1 MSEILSNTGVKLWSE
16 TDYNELWLTIFDQLT
31 GQGGKSNIRLI
42 DEAIGKIN
50 VALDGY
56 KFEFSS
62 DEDRLYISKGDS
74 KLPVS
79 LIDSNGHVAT
89 KVDGTTITID
99 ENGVIKGV
107 PVDDALSEEST
118 NPLQN
123 KVITGELKSIKSKMG
138 TDESAIKQNTSDI
151 TSNTKRIEANERAIS
166 TLNGTG
172 DGSVKKAVSDGI
184 AEVVAGAPEDF
195 DTLKEMSDWIDSHE
209 SSASAMNSQ
218 IQNNKKAIDN
228 HALNGDVHVTP
239 ENKTNWNKVSEK
251 LDKTGD
257 ASNVTTEFT
266 TATTRSNLTTKEKL
280 STSLGKIAKWFSDLK
295 TVAFSGSYNDLSD
308 KPIVDAN
315 ISSTS
320 TNPVQ
325 NKVVKNAL
333 DHKLNGYTVTYTVPA
348 NTGGW
353 HKIAQISDYFNFDLY
368 AGGGW
373 FSASKSIAHFQ
384 IQNIHGKI
392 RIVQLSGKVL
402 PNANNGIAKIRMV
415 RVSDDVDTWIL
426 EEYSPSSIN
435 PEVYTFTMA
444 GSLKLTP
451 LDGSVDS
458 TTSFKDSVVLDV
470 LDIPTGHVITT
481 GSVDS
486 AMSDTSEHPVQNKVI
501 KAYVDKKA
509 SENVD
514 FSTSTSKLLN
524 DSIEAPMLVTNATK
538 NLFDARI
545 LNTTPTSVS
554 SNTKYSVSEG
564 SITVSAVSKNTA
576 FVQVYWRVP
585 IEKFGLSAGDKVFF
599 SIEIDTSGA
608 NINGEQRVYL
618 YQMSNEN
625 DGSKKVILI
634 PGKEQGKLDLIDD
647 TDIILLFRLNQNT
660 DYNEVGQFFTVK
672 NIQIEKSSAVTN
684 YVPYDGYE
692 IKSCGK
698 NLVTP
703 TYATITLN
711 GITCTNNG
719 DGTYT
724 FNGTATDSIFFN
736 INKNISINKGTKYKV
751 VCFKDEDYIQNKIT
765 SCVRRVD
772 TTAEYVFDNGTFVS
786 DAENCWLW
794 IRIVKG
800 VTVSNLVAKPIITTD
815 LDATYDDFEP
825 YKDGGTVQI
834 TPSTEFPLLG
844 LKSFDGE
851 TNIIS
856 PGNVEVTYAK
866 SDSGAAIVD
875 TLKKSVSD
883 GKTKVANAITGKGV
897 KTATDATFD
906 VMAENI
912 SKIDTEAHGATL
924 SVVTS
929 DKELFGKTVTLTLKD
944 GSTGSQRKTV
954 FSSNGKCSF
963 VVQKPGT
970 YTVACGA
977 DAHEDVTVTSDN
989 VLNKTTMVVALVVLK
1004 IVTFANGTDE
1014 EIAKMIQAHYNNK
1027 INIADYWAVGDTR
1040 SVSLSAMSSAM
1051 VGESHRAQTVQ
1062 FVIADFEHDTLA
1074 SGIGPHSK
1082 AAITLLQKDCLMDA
1096 ANASNPS
1103 ANGSNNTENG
1113 YMSSRQSNEGG
1124 WDACSR
1130 RGWCNNIYF
1139 NALPTAWRSMVKTV
1153 NKKTSV
1159 GNNSS
1164 TIETVQD
1171 KIFLPSEIEI
1181 FGSTIYSF
1189 AGEGA
1194 QYQYYKNAKANR
1206 YKDPRWTSTY
1216 VSSMYFTRSPN
1227 NNTTSYCIV
1236 NASGNANTR
1245 YADTTAGIAPM
1256 MCV

>member
-1 MSEILSNTGVKLWSE
+1 MNQTKNYGLKKPEVSEFFKLADW
-16 TDYNELWLTIFDQLT
+16 NENFD
-31 GQGGKSNIRLI
+31 K
-42 DEAIGKIN
+42 
-50 VALDGY
+50 
-56 KFEFSS
+56 
-62 DEDRLYISKGDS
+62 
-74 KLPVS
+74 
-79 LIDSNGHVAT
+79 IDS
-89 KVDGTTITID
+89 
-99 ENGVIKGV
+99 E
-107 PVDDALSEEST
+107 
-118 NPLQN
+118 
-123 KVITGELKSIKSKMG
+123 IKSKE
-138 TDESAIKQNTSDI
+138 DK
-151 TSNTKRIEANERAIS
+151 IEEIAN
-166 TLNGTG
+166 
-172 DGSVKKAVSDGI
+172 
-184 AEVVAGAPEDF
+184 
-195 DTLKEMSDWIDSHE
+195 
-209 SSASAMNSQ
+209 
-218 IQNNKKAIDN
+218 
-228 HALNGDVHVTP
+228 
-239 ENKTNWNKVSEK
+239 
-251 LDKTGD
+251 
-257 ASNVTTEFT
+257 TEFT
-266 TATTRSNLTTKEKL
+266 VADKRENIASKEKMPKI
-280 STSLGKIAKWFSDLK
+280 LGKIAKWFSDLK

-368 AGGGW
+368 TSGGW
-373 FSASKSIAHFQ
+373 YSAPKSVAHFQ

-435 PEVYTFTMA
+435 PEAYTFIMA
-444 GSLKLTP
+444 GNLTLTP

-458 TTSFKDSVVLDV
+458 TTSFKDSVSLDV
-470 LDIPTGHVITT
+470 IDITTGYVITT

-501 KAYVDKKA
+501 KSYVDKKA

-524 DSIEAPMLVTNATK
+524 GSIEAPLVLNKATKNFMSSPIEQGNLSKDDGAETPSSYIVRTAEFIPVDSDKRYVITFKGVQYVGVHTFDSNKAQISDSGWKLNNYIFSAENNCKYVRFVFKKETDLKITPSDVSNIMLTTDLNTTSDDFVPYDGYEIKSCGK

-545 LNTTPTSVS
+545 LNTTPTSVN

-564 SITVSAVSKNTA
+564 SITVSAVSKDTP
-576 FVQVYWRVP
+576 FVQVYWRAP
-585 IEKFGLSAGDKVFF
+585 IEKLGLSVGDKVFF

-618 YQMSNEN
+618 YQLSNEN
-625 DGSKKVILI
+625 DGSKKVILS
-634 PGKEQGKLDLIDD
+634 PGKEQGKLDVIDD

-684 YVPYDGYE
+684 Y
-692 IKSCGK
+692 
-698 NLVTP
+698 
-703 TYATITLN
+703 
-711 GITCTNNG
+711 
-719 DGTYT
+719 
-724 FNGTATDSIFFN
+724 
-736 INKNISINKGTKYKV
+736 
-751 VCFKDEDYIQNKIT
+751 
-765 SCVRRVD
+765 
-772 TTAEYVFDNGTFVS
+772 
-786 DAENCWLW
+786 
-794 IRIVKG
+794 
-800 VTVSNLVAKPIITTD
+800 
-815 LDATYDDFEP
+815 EP
-825 YKDGGTVQI
+825 YKDGGTVHI
-834 TPSTEFPLLG
+834 DSTTEFPLLG

-912 SKIDTEAHGATL
+912 SKIDTELHGATL

-929 DKELFGKTVTLTLKD
+929 DKELFGKTVTLTRHYTNV
-944 GSTGSQRKTV
+944 GTTV
-954 FSSNGKCSF
+954 FSNNGTCSF
-963 VVQKPGT
+963 IVQQSGP
-970 YTVACGA
+970 YTITCGE
-977 DAHEDVTVTSDN
+977 AHKDISVTNID
-989 VLNKTTMVVALVVLK
+989 VLNKTTISVNLLLLK
-1004 IVTFANGTDE
+1004 IVTFASGTDE

-1040 SVSLSAMSSAM
+1040 SVSLSAMTHAM
-1051 VGESHRAQTVQ
+1051 VGESHRAQTVR

-1074 SGIGPHSK
+1074 NGIGSHSK
-1082 AAITLLQKDCLMDA
+1082 AAITLLQDDCLMNE
-1096 ANASNPS
+1096 ANMTNPS

-1124 WDACSR
+1124 WNACAR
-1130 RGWCNNIYF
+1130 RGWCNDMYF
-1139 NALPTAWRSMVKTV
+1139 HALPTAWRSMVKTV

-1159 GNNSS
+1159 GNLSS
-1164 TIETVQD
+1164 TIKTDQD

-1181 FGSTIYSF
+1181 FGSRTFSF

-1194 QYQYYKNAKANR
+1194 QYQYYKNAIANR
-1206 YKDPRWTSTY
+1206 YKAPRWTSTDN
-1216 VSSMYFTRSPN
+1216 SSIYFTRSPCST
-1227 NNTTSYCIV
+1227 NNTSFCVVSAT
-1236 NASGNANTR
+1236 GEENTR
-1245 YADTTAGIAPM
+1245 YADATVGIAPM
-1256 MCV
+1256 LCI